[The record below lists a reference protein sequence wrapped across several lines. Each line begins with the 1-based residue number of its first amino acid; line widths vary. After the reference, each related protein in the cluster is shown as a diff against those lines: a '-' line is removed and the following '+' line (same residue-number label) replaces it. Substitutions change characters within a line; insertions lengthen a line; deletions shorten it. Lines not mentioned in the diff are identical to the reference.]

1 MKKQLVMAML
11 SLSIF
16 VVGCGNSSDAQ
27 NEESTVDSTEVAAE
41 VTDIEETEAAEE
53 VAQAEEESETTEV
66 TEDNGVT
73 EMSATKYANCE
84 VNVRSGASTEYE
96 VIGTLKT
103 NQEVTVTGQADT
115 GWYRVDY
122 NGKEGYVS
130 NKCLANEKVAVSS
143 TANTGT
149 GAGNSDTSANAG
161 ASTGSSGTS
170 ANADI
175 GVSAGVSAGSS
186 GATANTG
193 NSSTSTDATGNVDN
207 SSAGTDAPVQD
218 STSDTAVDFSNIDTG
233 DLEVGQE
240 IGNSG
245 IIWGGTFEE
254 EWKPTTDG
262 YGDGVDI
269 TIEPV
274 Q

>member
-16 VVGCGNSSDAQ
+16 VVGCGNSSDAK
-27 NEESTVDSTEVAAE
+27 NEESTVDSTEAAAE

-149 GAGNSDTSANAG
+149 GAGNSDTSANA
-161 ASTGSSGTS
+161 
-170 ANADI
+170 DI